1 MRTLPAAYAA
11 AAAVL
16 ALVAVGA
23 GCASPQQH
31 PARTLASVASPA
43 APPAAASPSVPAG
56 GIVGR
61 VLNNPALTVTGGSLY
76 LRLSLSPAQQD
87 PPRIELARVDA
98 ATGAIVATNTFS
110 PGFVG
115 APLAAAGSL
124 WLTGS
129 FTGHTVLLRLDPRTL
144 MVTGELQIAPVNS
157 GAEQSHI
164 AYAGG
169 AIWVDGSD
177 ELVRVSPATVAA
189 ELTIPLPSADS
200 SDLGASPDGGT
211 LIVSEADGGNGT
223 IQRRD
228 PATGTLLAS
237 RPMQGVIAPLIGG
250 VSAAGTWVSEPT
262 GMLGYI
268 ERFSAASLTPQ
279 TRTQVHGT
287 NGLHADVWGGKLWV
301 RDQAAGAAQNYCAD
315 PATGHR
321 LATLP
326 LPDLGQDYLMA
337 VTGGRIYYSV
347 PARSSVPASSGFAIR
362 TVPVPAACG

>member
-1 MRTLPAAYAA
+1 MRTLPAACAA

-16 ALVAVGA
+16 ALIASVA
-23 GCASPQQH
+23 GCAGSSPPQH
-31 PARTLASVASPA
+31 PARTLAAVAGST
-43 APPAAASPSVPAG
+43 APPAPASPSVPAS

-61 VLNNPALTVTGGSLY
+61 VLNNPALTVTGRSLY

-87 PPRIELARVDA
+87 PPRMELARVDA

-169 AIWVDGSD
+169 SIWVDGSD

-200 SDLGASPDGGT
+200 SDVGASPDGGT

-228 PATGTLLAS
+228 PVTGTLLAS
-237 RPMQGVIAPLIGG
+237 HPMQGVIAPLIGG
-250 VSAAGTWVSEPT
+250 VSAAGAWVSEPT

-279 TRTQVHGT
+279 APTQVHGT
-287 NGLHADVWGGKLWV
+287 NGLHADVWDGVLWV
-301 RDQAAGAAQNYCAD
+301 RDQVGGPAQNYCAD
-315 PATGHR
+315 PATGRR

-326 LPDLGQDYLMA
+326 LPDLDQDYLMA
-337 VTGGRIYYSV
+337 VTGGRIYY
-347 PARSSVPASSGFAIR
+347 SVPASSGFAIR

>member
-1 MRTLPAAYAA
+1 MRTLPAAGA

-23 GCASPQQH
+23 GCASPRPQH
-31 PARTLASVASPA
+31 PARTLASTVSPTAAPAPASPG
-43 APPAAASPSVPAG
+43 SPAG

-61 VLNNPALTVTGGSLY
+61 VFTNPALTVTGGGLY
-76 LRLSLSPAQQD
+76 LRWSLSPAAQD
-87 PPRIELARVDA
+87 PPRMELARVDA
-98 ATGAIVATNTFS
+98 VTGAISATNTFS
-110 PGFVG
+110 PGWIG

-129 FTGHTVLLRLDPRTL
+129 FSGHAMLLRLDPRTL
-144 MVTGELQIAPVNS
+144 MVTGELMIAPVNS

-169 AIWVDGSD
+169 SIWVDGSNA
-177 ELVRVSPATVAA
+177 LVRVSPATVAA

-200 SDLGASPDGGT
+200 SDVGSSPDGGT
-211 LIVSEADGGNGT
+211 LVVSEADGGDGT

-237 RPMQGVIAPLIGG
+237 HPMLGVIAPMIGG
-250 VSAAGTWVSEPT
+250 VSAAGAWVSEPT

-268 ERFSAASLTPQ
+268 ERFSAASMTPQ
-279 TRTQVHGT
+279 AGT
-287 NGLHADVWGGKLWV
+287 KVGGSNGLHADLWGGVLWV
-301 RDQAAGAAQNYCAD
+301 RDEAAGPAQNYCAD
-315 PATGHR
+315 PATGR
-321 LATLP
+321 RRATLP

-337 VTGGRIYYSV
+337 VTSGRIYYSAPV
-347 PARSSVPASSGFAIR
+347 NSGFAIR